1 MWVSVRGLYSPEFKI
16 LTSFCVN
23 NPDLEI
29 WFKCDEGQERS
40 ACMIWQR
47 IMHSGGLDRG
57 P

>member
-1 MWVSVRGLYSPEFKI
+1 MLGSLRGIYSPEFKI
-16 LTSFCVN
+16 LTSFYVN

-29 WFKCDEGQERS
+29 WFKYDEGQERS
-40 ACMIWQR
+40 AFMSWQR